1 MPEINVQNLLQRV
14 EKGKPI
20 PAIVLL
26 GSDPYLRD
34 QCRNTLIEQFIPA
47 AAREWAVFKISAS
60 RSGLDE
66 LLQRAQMPPMLSPR
80 QILVL
85 QDAESLEFGGDEAVE
100 RMTGALAAY
109 LKNPAP
115 FSTLLVEA
123 EQLDR
128 RKKLFKILS
137 SDALIVE
144 LTVGSADISALAA
157 QMARELGAQIEP
169 AAAAELADAVNGEPA
184 KLRLELEK
192 LALYASGRK
201 ITVADVD
208 ALVVSARKYT
218 VWKLAEVFAARD
230 RRAALEHL
238 DCLLREGEQPAG
250 IVGALSWMY
259 RKLIEA
265 RELPPGTNQF
275 QAARDLGMRP
285 EGAAVAL
292 AQARRIP
299 REQLLAGISILAEAD
314 SVLKSGAP
322 NPRATLEVAVARL
335 TASPKT
341 AVA

>member
-1 MPEINVQNLLQRV
+1 MPEINIQNLLQRI
-14 EKGKPI
+14 EKGQPI
-20 PAIVLL
+20 AVIVLL

-34 QCRNTLIEQFIPA
+34 QCRNALIDQFVPQG
-47 AAREWAVFKISAS
+47 ARDWGVFKISAS
-60 RSGLDE
+60 RSGLNE

-80 QILVL
+80 QVLVL
-85 QDAESLEFGGDEAVE
+85 QDAENLELGGDEAVE
-100 RMTGALAAY
+100 RTTDALASY
-109 LKNPAP
+109 LSDPAP

-128 RKKLFKILS
+128 RKKLFKVLS
-137 SDALIVE
+137 SGALIVE
-144 LTVGSADISALAA
+144 LTIGSADISALAA
-157 QMARELGAQIEP
+157 QMARELGAQIAPE
-169 AAAAELADAVNGEPA
+169 AAAELADAVNGEPA

-192 LALYASGRK
+192 LALYATGRK

-230 RRAALEHL
+230 RRASLDFL

-285 EGAAVAL
+285 DSAGTAI

-322 NPRATLEVAVARL
+322 NPRATLEVAMARL
-335 TASPKT
+335 TAPAKT
-341 AVA
+341 AAA

>member
-1 MPEINVQNLLQRV
+1 MPEINVQNLLQRI

-20 PAIVLL
+20 PAVVLL

-34 QCRNTLIEQFIPA
+34 QCRNALIDQFVPQG
-47 AAREWAVFKISAS
+47 AREWGVFKMSAS

-66 LLQRAQMPPMLSPR
+66 LLQRAQMAPMLSPR
-80 QILVL
+80 QVLVL
-85 QDAESLEFGGDEAVE
+85 QDAEYLELGGDEAIE
-100 RMTGALAAY
+100 RATDALTAY
-109 LKNPAP
+109 LKDPAP
-115 FSTLLVEA
+115 FSTLLIEA
-123 EQLDR
+123 ERLDK
-128 RKKLFKILS
+128 RKKVFKALS
-137 SDALIVE
+137 SAALIVE
-144 LTVGSADISALAA
+144 LIIGSADISALAA
-157 QMARELGAQIEP
+157 QMARELGAQIAPE
-169 AAAAELADAVNGEPA
+169 AAAELADAVNGEPA

-230 RRAALEHL
+230 RRASLEFL

-265 RELPPGTNQF
+265 REFPPGTNQF

-285 EGAAVAL
+285 DSAATAL
-292 AQARRIP
+292 AQARKIT
-299 REQLLAGISILAEAD
+299 REQLLAGIAILAEAD
-314 SVLKSGAP
+314 SILKSGAP
-322 NPRATLEVAVARL
+322 NPRATLEIAMARL
-335 TASPKT
+335 TAPAKT